1 MEFHASSWNRIRCAA
16 GADAGS
22 DGWGDPGF
30 AGGDYNLDGG
40 SYNFDGGSYNL
51 AGGSYNFDGGSYKK
65 KTELEFCHPGYAE

>member
-30 AGGDYNLDGG
+30 AGGGGAGGFAGRGDGVLGGADGDCEEGG
-40 SYNFDGGSYNL
+40 SD
-51 AGGSYNFDGGSYKK
+51 
-65 KTELEFCHPGYAE
+65 